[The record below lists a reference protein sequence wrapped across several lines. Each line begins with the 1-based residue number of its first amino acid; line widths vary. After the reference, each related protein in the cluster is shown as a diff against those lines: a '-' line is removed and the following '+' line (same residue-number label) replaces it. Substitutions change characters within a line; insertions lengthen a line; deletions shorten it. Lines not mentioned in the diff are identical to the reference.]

1 MLGDDTVT
9 RPSFK
14 TGYVKWYDAS
24 EGNRKYAAPVTEWP
38 RFDPKKMKPPRSGS
52 KRKAKDAPTPAPL
65 SRFFGTAPPTA
76 KFVLAGSGSRA
87 DPLDLSNSP
96 SPPKRSRV
104 EALDELE

>member
-1 MLGDDTVT
+1 MVGKDN
-9 RPSFK
+9 
-14 TGYVKWYDAS
+14 DA
-24 EGNRKYAAPVTEWP
+24 ENDEEQVA
-38 RFDPKKMKPPRSGS
+38 KKMKPPRSGS

-87 DPLDLSNSP
+87 DPFDFSKP